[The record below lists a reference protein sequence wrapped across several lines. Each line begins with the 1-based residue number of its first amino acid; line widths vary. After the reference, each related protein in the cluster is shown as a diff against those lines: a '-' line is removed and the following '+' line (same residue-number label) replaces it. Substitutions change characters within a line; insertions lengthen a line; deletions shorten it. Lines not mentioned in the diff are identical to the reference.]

1 MKKKSLITMSAAL
14 SLVAVVGIGATLAY
28 LSDTT
33 EVVTNTFTVGNVA
46 ITLDETDIDGNV
58 GDRTDEGNDYTN
70 IQPGDVLTKDPVV
83 HLTEGS
89 EEAYVFIKVEGL
101 DDLLGVK
108 GKNAAGEDVNAFA
121 LDDDAFDGW
130 IKVSDDEDDE
140 DDYDG
145 VYRYE
150 KTLGGD
156 DVNAVKDT
164 DPLFNSITCNT
175 ELVEYEDGEVPNISD
190 IELTGYAIQK
200 KNLAAEDA
208 YEQLFGEE

>member
-58 GDRTDEGNDYTN
+58 GDRTDEGNEYTN

-101 DDLLGVK
+101 DDLIGVK
-108 GKNAAGEDVNAFA
+108 GKNAAGGDVNAFA

-130 IKVSDDEDDE
+130 IKVSDDEDD
-140 DDYDG
+140 YDG

-156 DVNAVKDT
+156 DVNAVMDT

-175 ELVEYEDGEVPNISD
+175 ELVEYEDGEVPDISD

-200 KNLAAEDA
+200 KNLTAVEA
-208 YEQLFGEE
+208 YNQLFGEE